1 MITESSEK
9 RFEQDIESYLLS
21 QGEYSAVTEAYDKE
35 NALYPET
42 FISFIKETQPKEWNR
57 FKLSNPN
64 NPEKKLI
71 NAFSNACE
79 TSGLLKVLREGFK
92 HRG

>member
-9 RFEQDIESYLLS
+9 RFEQDIESCLIS
-21 QGEYSAVTEAYDKE
+21 QGEYTAVTESYDKE
-35 NALYPET
+35 NALFPET
-42 FISFIKETQPKEWNR
+42 FISFIKETQPKEWER
-57 FKLSNPN
+57 FVISNKI